1 MWFAGHQINW
11 RRICGMG
18 LDNSGRPTMSV
29 SIRHIAAVAILT
41 AMSST
46 AAQAGCC
53 GNGGNNGV
61 TNIPTVQGPAGGCCG
76 PLTNHV
82 VGVPGVFVPAPN
94 VNIVAG
100 GPNIGGTNIS
110 VGGPTFNNTSNTFGG
125 GSSGGNVFIGGGG
138 GYMSSPSPTAPGFI
152 EALNVGGGQQ
162 AVSEQFQESRSV
174 TETMAIRAVCM
185 DDRGMPHPASRTDGD
200 QAIAA
205 TFNGEVFRCMAGTRM
220 EVTMGK
226 VVNGQP
232 VFDGGRTMSCA
243 KGQALAYS
251 TAPGANGANGA
262 AGAGNLVCVAQAAR
276 AECNERSLLR
286 RFGPGIKF
294 ATVTRT
300 ETITSTRQASNQVTL
315 RSSMFV
321 DGGVGQGVY

>member
-1 MWFAGHQINW
+1 
-11 RRICGMG
+11 
-18 LDNSGRPTMSV
+18 MSV

-41 AMSST
+41 AMSGT
-46 AAQAGCC
+46 AAQAGGCC

-76 PLTNHV
+76 PLNNHV

-94 VNIVAG
+94 VSIIAG
-100 GPNIGGTNIS
+100 GPNIGGTNIGVGGPVIGGNNIG
-110 VGGPTFNNTSNTFGG
+110 VGGPTFIGGSSSVFGG
-125 GSSGGNVFIGGGG
+125 GSSNVYVGGGG
-138 GYMSSPSPTAPGFI
+138 GYMSSPSPTTPGII

-162 AVSEQFQESRSV
+162 AVTEQFQESRSV

-200 QAIAA
+200 QNIAA

-226 VVNGQP
+226 VVNGQA

-243 KGQALAYS
+243 KGQALAYT
-251 TAPGANGANGA
+251 TARGPGA

-276 AECNERSLLR
+276 ADCNERSLLR
-286 RFGPGIKF
+286 RFGPGIKY

-300 ETITSTRQASNQVTL
+300 ETVTSTRQSQASNQVTL

>member
-1 MWFAGHQINW
+1 
-11 RRICGMG
+11 
-18 LDNSGRPTMSV
+18 MSV
-29 SIRHIAAVAILT
+29 SIRYIAAVTIMAALSGT
-41 AMSST
+41 S
-46 AAQAGCC
+46 AQAGCC

-94 VNIVAG
+94 VNISAG
-100 GPNIGGTNIS
+100 GPNIGGTNIGVGGPVFGGNNVG
-110 VGGPTFNNTSNTFGG
+110 VGGPTFIGGSSSTFGG
-125 GSSGGNVFIGGGG
+125 GGGGNVFIGGGG
-138 GYMSSPSPTAPGFI
+138 GFISSPSPTTPGII

-200 QAIAA
+200 QNIAA

-232 VFDGGRTMSCA
+232 VFDGGRTMSCQ

-251 TAPGANGANGA
+251 TAPGAMSANGA

-286 RFGPGIKF
+286 RFGPGVKY
-294 ATVTRT
+294 AMVTRT
-300 ETITSTRQASNQVTL
+300 ETVTSTRQAAQSNVVTL

>member
-1 MWFAGHQINW
+1 
-11 RRICGMG
+11 
-18 LDNSGRPTMSV
+18 MSV

-41 AMSST
+41 AMSGT
-46 AAQAGCC
+46 AAQASGCC
-53 GNGGNNGV
+53 GTGGNNGV
-61 TNIPTVQGPAGGCCG
+61 TNIPTVKGPTGGCCG

-94 VNIVAG
+94 VNINVG
-100 GPNIGGTNIS
+100 GPNIGGLKVGVGGPVFGGNNINI
-110 VGGPTFNNTSNTFGG
+110 GGPTFIG
-125 GSSGGNVFIGGGG
+125 GSSNVFGGGG
-138 GYMSSPSPTAPGFI
+138 GGNVYVGGGGGSFSSPAPTSPGII
-152 EALNVGGGQQ
+152 EAMNVGGGQQ

-200 QAIAA
+200 QNIAA

-251 TAPGANGANGA
+251 TA
-262 AGAGNLVCVAQAAR
+262 AGSAGNLVCVAQAAR

-286 RFGPGIKF
+286 RFGPGIKY
-294 ATVTRT
+294 AMVTRT
-300 ETITSTRQASNQVTL
+300 ETVTSTRQAAQSNVVSL

>member
-1 MWFAGHQINW
+1 
-11 RRICGMG
+11 
-18 LDNSGRPTMSV
+18 MSV
-29 SIRHIAAVAILT
+29 SIRYIAAVTILT
-41 AMSST
+41 ALSGT
-46 AAQAGCC
+46 AAQAGGCC
-53 GNGGNNGV
+53 GTGGNNGV
-61 TNIPTVQGPAGGCCG
+61 TNIPTVQGPSGGCCG
-76 PLTNHV
+76 PLNNHV

-94 VNIVAG
+94 VSIIAG
-100 GPNIGGTNIS
+100 GPNIGGTNIGVGGPVFGGNNIG
-110 VGGPTFNNTSNTFGG
+110 VGGPTFIGGSTNVFGG
-125 GSSGGNVFIGGGG
+125 GGGGGNVYLGGGG
-138 GYMSSPSPTAPGFI
+138 GYMSSPSPTTPGII
-152 EALNVGGGQQ
+152 EAMNVGGGQQ
-162 AVSEQFQESRSV
+162 AVSEQFQESRSI

-220 EVTMGK
+220 EVTLGK

-232 VFDGGRTMSCA
+232 VFDGGRTMSCQ

-251 TAPGANGANGA
+251 TAPGANA
-262 AGAGNLVCVAQAAR
+262 AAAGNLVCVAQAAR
-276 AECNERSLLR
+276 ADCNERSLLR
-286 RFGPGIKF
+286 RFGPGVKF

-300 ETITSTRQASNQVTL
+300 ETVTSTRQAAQSNVVTL